1 MIFQFSKIQTLLGPK
16 FEQAKAFGRKL
27 MVGTPSIDYHYAS
40 CSFVAILEHE
50 KNGLWLKAGGQKAYS
65 LLRNNA
71 YVHIA
76 GMG

>member
-1 MIFQFSKIQTLLGPK
+1 
-16 FEQAKAFGRKL
+16 
-27 MVGTPSIDYHYAS
+27 MVATHSIDYHFTS

-71 YVHIA
+71 YVHIV
-76 GMG
+76 GMV